1 MENLALYLGVI
12 SLLISVFAAWL
23 AVSSD
28 RRMKALS
35 NLQFQEKLAVMA
47 NHLKNIAS
55 DKSSLR
61 AETILNDFEG
71 ASHLREYAS
80 KDKKEKLIRDY
91 IIPIL
96 KIYLNDRADQGLA
109 IAAKGI
115 IDIALPYQIDLNELE
130 KLRQKTR
137 GI

>member
-1 MENLALYLGVI
+1 MENLALFLGVI
-12 SLLISVFAAWL
+12 SLLTSVFAVWL

-35 NLQFQEKLAVMA
+35 SLQFQEKLAVMA
-47 NHLKNIAS
+47 NHLKNITS

-71 ASHLREYAS
+71 VSHLREYVS
-80 KDKKEKLIRDY
+80 KDKQGKLIRDY
-91 IIPIL
+91 IIPIV
-96 KIYLNDRADQGLA
+96 KIYLNDRVDQGIA
-109 IAAKGI
+109 IAVKGI

-137 GI
+137 GF